1 MTDQGNRTAEL
12 GAIPEGD
19 RPRASRPP
27 RRRQLSL
34 SDRVEQAITS
44 LFFIL
49 LGIAF
54 LYVAYTTMYA
64 AHATFTFV
72 LVVVGVAILLYGTGT
87 QGAGNFNSDIG
98 ALTYKI
104 GIAGGA
110 GILALCIGYGVLE
123 FSPKMRDAF
132 AIERKIHPCLGCPA
146 RRHL

>member
-72 LVVVGVAILLYGTGT
+72 LVV
-87 QGAGNFNSDIG
+87 SRR
-98 ALTYKI
+98 
-104 GIAGGA
+104 
-110 GILALCIGYGVLE
+110 
-123 FSPKMRDAF
+123 RDF
-132 AIERKIHPCLGCPA
+132 TIWH
-146 RRHL
+146 RHSRSRQLQF